1 VGAKPASS
9 LVSHV
14 LPGAYNLYC
23 LFVSESIAPW
33 VWGLSLS
40 VAAAIAIS
48 LAIVCFCGPRPAL
61 RYAAFFLF
69 VLAIMSAIGIVTTK
83 RIMLIAPW
91 LLLRLALPSHLG
103 AGKSESFEKRPPAPS
118 DELKRPPQGGGTGA
132 GTVDLVP
139 VSLACCVS
147 SGSSVGVASVSLAF
161 RSSQG
166 LDAALC

>member
-1 VGAKPASS
+1 MWRPAALVTAGLLIGYLPLWRAFFHEIHVGAKPASS

-14 LPGAYNLYC
+14 LSGAYNLYC

-33 VWGLSLS
+33 VWGLNLS

-48 LAIVCFCGPRPAL
+48 LAILCFYGPRPAL

-69 VLAIMSAIGIVTTK
+69 VLAIMSAMGIVTTK

-103 AGKSESFEKRPPAPS
+103 AGSRKTSRNGRQPP
-118 DELKRPPQGGGTGA
+118 RMN
-132 GTVDLVP
+132 
-139 VSLACCVS
+139 
-147 SGSSVGVASVSLAF
+147 
-161 RSSQG
+161 
-166 LDAALC
+166 